1 MEKEEEKLYIA
12 KTKADK
18 RQGFLSLAA
27 AATSLF
33 FFFFFFFIKAFVATN
48 MCLSQEA
55 YFYLDQTF
63 VATKV
68 ILVAA
73 PANDSFHRL
82 TVV

>member
-27 AATSLF
+27 AATSCFCFL
-33 FFFFFFFIKAFVATN
+33 FFFIKAFVATN

-55 YFYLDQTF
+55 YFYVDQTF

>member
-12 KTKADK
+12 KPKADK
-18 RQGFLSLAA
+18 RHGFLSLAG
-27 AATSLF
+27 AATIYILF
-33 FFFFFFFIKAFVATN
+33 FIFIKAFVATN
-48 MCLSQEA
+48 MCLSREA
-55 YFYLDQTF
+55 YFYHDQTF

-73 PANDSFHRL
+73 PANDSFHCL